1 MKKFKEPNQQRTKT
15 TCAGLDRTAEVI
27 PSLPAGESERF
38 VAATSDF
45 TVHRRNGV
53 HYSLVL
59 LALLP
64 PVSASALD
72 HRHVQIG
79 YSGGQWDLYAFD
91 FSLGRAPAEEANFPV
106 SSMARTTVPED
117 TRFKQFLGTAGSPI
131 WILPQIDKPGLL
143 SLGVGSS
150 DIAPGVFRDN
160 TIRLELRRVEG
171 PGHFALYSPAPLGA
185 PTVHMSSWD
194 GVNPAADFIEVPAV
208 SGHLHFN
215 WVFAAAGVYR
225 IGFSASGV
233 LRTNGQLSESPV
245 VDFTF
250 VVAETERP
258 KLLSPRLVSGG
269 FLAFTLQNPTNT
281 VCRLETSVNLREW
294 TAVTHVTN
302 TTTTTE
308 LQVSAD
314 PNVPIQVLRAVLP

>member
-1 MKKFKEPNQQRTKT
+1 MKTLKGPNQQRTKT
-15 TCAGLDRTAEVI
+15 ACAGLGFFHE
-27 PSLPAGESERF
+27 PSGRA
-38 VAATSDF
+38 
-45 TVHRRNGV
+45 RR
-53 HYSLVL
+53 SARALVL

-64 PVSASALD
+64 PVTASALD

-117 TRFKQFLGTAGSPI
+117 ARFTQFLGTAGSPI

-171 PGHFALYSPAPLGA
+171 SGHFALYSPAPFGA
-185 PTVHMSSWD
+185 PSVHMSSWD
-194 GVNPAADFIEVPAV
+194 GVNPSVDFVEVPAV

-215 WVFAAAGVYR
+215 WVFGAAGIYR

-233 LRTNGQLSESPV
+233 LRNSGQLSESPV

-250 VVAETERP
+250 IVAEAERP
-258 KLLSPRLVSGG
+258 KLLSPRWVSGG
-269 FLAFTLQNPTNT
+269 FLVFTLQNTANT
-281 VCRLETSVNLREW
+281 VCRVETSVNLRDW
-294 TAVTHVTN
+294 TAVKHVTN
-302 TTTTTE
+302 TTIATE
-308 LQVSAD
+308 VQVSAD
-314 PNVPIQVLRAVLP
+314 PNVPFQFLRAVIP